1 MKKYFDELIKYEYK
15 NLLIMFLICI
25 ISYTPVN
32 YYITTGGGISDIKT
46 RVQVNDGYK
55 SKGSLN
61 ISYVSE
67 LDGTVL
73 SYLLSYILPNWSR
86 TDIGNYKYDE
96 NESLE
101 DLEFRSDISLTKASN
116 DAIKVAF
123 EKAHKS
129 ILLKS
134 SKYYIISKMYDLG
147 DINLKV
153 GDQVLAIDDKAIS
166 DFDYREYISNLSVGA
181 TPKVTIIRDNKQLDV
196 ACQVYESDNRKVL
209 GLYIERVDE
218 YTTDP
223 EVQIKFKSQ
232 ESGPSGGLIT
242 TLSIYNQL
250 VEEDITKGLTI
261 AGTGTIDQ
269 DGNVG
274 EIGGVE
280 YKLMGAVSGGAD
292 VFLVPAGT
300 NYKEVM
306 KVMKKKKYN
315 IKVLSVSTFDEAIE
329 KLNKLK

>member
-1 MKKYFDELIKYEYK
+1 MI
-15 NLLIMFLICI
+15 
-25 ISYTPVN
+25 
-32 YYITTGGGISDIKT
+32 
-46 RVQVNDGYK
+46 
-55 SKGSLN
+55 
-61 ISYVSE
+61 
-67 LDGTVL
+67 
-73 SYLLSYILPNWSR
+73 
-86 TDIGNYKYDE
+86 
-96 NESLE
+96 
-101 DLEFRSDISLTKASN
+101 
-116 DAIKVAF
+116 
-123 EKAHKS
+123 
-129 ILLKS
+129 
-134 SKYYIISKMYDLG
+134 
-147 DINLKV
+147 
-153 GDQVLAIDDKAIS
+153 
-166 DFDYREYISNLSVGA
+166 
-181 TPKVTIIRDNKQLDV
+181 VTIIRDNKQLDV

-232 ESGPSGGLIT
+232 ESGPSGVLIT

-306 KVMKKKKYN
+306 KVMKKLFPGIRTLTYVN
-315 IKVLSVSTFDEAIE
+315 R
-329 KLNKLK
+329 